1 MTYLIRQTE
10 TQVTIS
16 VGTSSLHLKILK
28 FIFLVGDVLNVGRS
42 LKAAERVSRRL
53 LLVLV
58 RPFLPFTAFGLLKTV
73 SPIP

>member
-10 TQVTIS
+10 TKVTIS

>member
-10 TQVTIS
+10 TKVTIL

-58 RPFLPFTAFGLLKTV
+58 QPFLPFTAFGLLKTV